1 MRAWL
6 ELIRLHYSLPLVWPF
21 ALTGWYAAGGN
32 LAGRYAS
39 LALACGALVSLLC
52 GTYCLNDVLDV
63 RFDAINAPHRPIC
76 SGRISRRRGAWA
88 AVGGFL
94 AALGLAAAAGGGFFV
109 AICLLAGALVGY
121 DFSSKQLKRAKPFV
135 AAALVTAIYPLAFV
149 QAGGI
154 VGPRAASLP
163 CFAAWVF
170 LTICGY
176 ELFKDIR
183 DRRGDAKGRSAR
195 PLRPRRYW
203 ILGNL
208 TIALGLLAFLPAGGL
223 GMSKAYIPAV
233 LVLIFPIGVWAIV
246 TRRLR
251 NKFIAVYAEFLAM
264 GVITTLDP
272 LIFGF

>member
-1 MRAWL
+1 VTAWL
-6 ELIRLHYSLPLVWPF
+6 KLIRLQYSLPLVWPF
-21 ALTGWYAAGGN
+21 ALTVWYAAGGD
-32 LAGRYAS
+32 LSGRHAS
-39 LALACGALVSLLC
+39 LAWACGAMVSLLC

-88 AVGGFL
+88 AGGFFM

-109 AICLLAGALVGY
+109 AMCLLAGALVGY
-121 DFSSKQLKRAKPFV
+121 DFSSKRLGRAKPFI

-154 VGPRAASLP
+154 VGPRAGSLF
-163 CFAAWVF
+163 CFAAWMF

-183 DRRGDAKGRSAR
+183 DRRGDAQSRSAP

-208 TIALGLLAFLPAGGL
+208 TIALGTLALLPAGGL
-223 GMSKAYIPAV
+223 GMSVAYIPAV
-233 LVLIFPIGVWAIV
+233 LVLVFPIGAWAMF

-251 NKFIAVYAEFLAM
+251 HKFIAVYAEFLAM
-264 GVITTLDP
+264 GIITTLDP
-272 LIFGF
+272 LLFGR